1 MTPKN
6 KLSYQEPKFVGKG
19 LIEYFVEA
27 DQAFN
32 SRDEQSIY
40 SNYLVSQIDQ
50 NQYLYTLRYD
60 EPMTGRTAFDLI
72 SEEQPGYFIPDI
84 FSFDFGD
91 ALFGLEIGD
100 DQDAGFGTK
109 PEYLDYWHYWT
120 KESASA
126 DWDMSMIGF
135 SDRILSDGSADGWVF
150 NSNNAPTPAPAA
162 ITAVLGLGLIRR
174 RRG

>member
-1 MTPKN
+1 MSFTKCVVVFT
-6 KLSYQEPKFVGKG
+6 LASVT
-19 LIEYFVEA
+19 VDVTA
-27 DQAFN
+27 D
-32 SRDEQSIY
+32 I
-40 SNYLVSQIDQ
+40 VSEFDLGDGANASTVLFQFTNE
-50 NQYLYTLRYD
+50 NQYLYTIRYD

-72 SEEQPGYFIPDI
+72 SAEQPGYFVPDI
-84 FSFDFGD
+84 QTFSFGD
-91 ALFGLEIGD
+91 ALYFLGIGD
-100 DQDAGFGTK
+100 DQDGGFGTK

-135 SDRILSDGSADGWVF
+135 SDRVLSDGSADGWVF
-150 NSNNAPTPAPAA
+150 NSNNAPIPAPAA